1 MDKTIHF
8 ALRIMEI
15 ENHTRE
21 QVVKIVALDR
31 AKVTNREEILNNSL
45 TLYYWTCAMQL
56 YLSTLS
62 FFNKLAQKLNLVE
75 DNGEPCN

>member
-15 ENHTRE
+15 ENHRRE

-31 AKVTNREEILNNSL
+31 AKVTNGEEILNNSFQC
-45 TLYYWTCAMQL
+45 TIEAYAMQL
-56 YLSTLS
+56 CLPPLS
-62 FFNKLAQKLNLVE
+62 FFNN
-75 DNGEPCN
+75 